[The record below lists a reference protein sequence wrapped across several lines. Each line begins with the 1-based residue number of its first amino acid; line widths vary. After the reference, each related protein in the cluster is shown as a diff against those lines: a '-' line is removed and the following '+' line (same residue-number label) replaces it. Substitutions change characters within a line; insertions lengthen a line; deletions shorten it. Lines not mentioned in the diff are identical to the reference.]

1 MQRFF
6 DIVRRKFSMLTS
18 REPGIR
24 FGGDNGRD
32 WLPPVMG
39 ASAGLGEWP
48 QGLMAGMADG
58 NATWY
63 FDRR

>member
-1 MQRFF
+1 MQWFF
-6 DIVRRKFSMLTS
+6 DIIRQKFSVLTS
-18 REPGIR
+18 REPTIR
-24 FGGDNGRD
+24 FGGEPGRD

-39 ASAGLGEWP
+39 TADWP

-58 NATWY
+58 NGTWY